1 MRTRYEL
8 LDEDINIEKLDLE
21 EIKNLIK
28 SYQREDTLSPD
39 KKKQVKMLSLT
50 LYPEDIEIA
59 LASGIEFNA
68 KIRTKKFI
76 KKLSVILNTKLELAV
91 PLYNFKKNGFL
102 AISEPTLKSIE
113 KSAYTFYLI
122 NHRVTEG

>member
-1 MRTRYEL
+1 MRTHYEL

-50 LYPEDIEIA
+50 LYPEDIEIS
-59 LASGIEFNA
+59 LVSGIEFNA

-76 KKLSVILNTKLELAV
+76 KKLSVILNAKLELAV
-91 PLYNFKKNGFL
+91 PL
-102 AISEPTLKSIE
+102 
-113 KSAYTFYLI
+113 
-122 NHRVTEG
+122 